1 MQFDA
6 LTLAAVADEL
16 RATVVGGR
24 IQRVVQTGPLS
35 LGFEVYAQ
43 RRRHYLLASAHPQF
57 ARVHLVRA
65 KPSRGVEATTPL
77 LLLLRKYVLG
87 GFIVAVEQPPLER
100 ILVISIAKE
109 SGARNSGR
117 DDDDT
122 ADEEDLALAD
132 EPPAEALPP
141 ADALRCE
148 LIVEPMDRRS
158 NIVLV
163 DDDNLVVECIKR
175 VTRRMSS
182 RVILPRA
189 VYELPP
195 PQGEKRDPRTAT
207 AAGIEALRDGRER
220 DLARALVAAYRGVS
234 PQLAREVVWRALDRA
249 GARVDEELPF
259 YTVAARLRELWAG
272 AWEPTLVP
280 GDPEPLSFA
289 PYRQTASPD
298 AVDLSSVSAALEAFY
313 AARESLTAHGQRR
326 DALAA
331 RFNAAHE
338 KLGRLR
344 HNLQGE
350 LERAQEL
357 DRLRWEG
364 EMIFAY
370 MHTLAPR
377 QKELVVEGQVIQL
390 DPLRSP
396 VDEAQARF
404 RAYDKAK
411 AAIAGVP
418 QRLRG
423 VEAQLA
429 GIEEL
434 GALLA
439 LADSYEQIEQL
450 AAEGEELGFLAP
462 EGGERRPKR
471 PGGAARPRPLHL
483 VSSDGFDIYV
493 GRSSAQN
500 AEVTFRLGRP
510 SDWWLHVRGIPSAH
524 VIVRGE
530 GREVPE
536 RTLAEAGGLA
546 AYFSKQRDEAAAEV
560 ELCRRSVVRRIPGG
574 SPSLVTYRAERTLRV
589 APRAPW

>member
-16 RATVVGGR
+16 RATIVGGR
-24 IQRVVQTGPLS
+24 VQRVVQTSPLS
-35 LGFEVYAQ
+35 LGFEVYAG

-57 ARVHLVRA
+57 ARVHLVSA
-65 KPSRGVEATTPL
+65 KPSRGVDGGTPL

-117 DDDDT
+117 DDAAD
-122 ADEEDLALAD
+122 ADEEDLPLDD
-132 EPPAEALPP
+132 EPPVGYTPSP
-141 ADALRCE
+141 DALRCE
-148 LIVEPMDRRS
+148 LIIEPMDRRS
-158 NIVLV
+158 NIMLV
-163 DDDNLVVECIKR
+163 DDNNVVLECIKR

-182 RVILPRA
+182 RVMLPHS

-195 PQGEKRDPRTAT
+195 AQREKRDPRAAT
-207 AAGIEALRDGRER
+207 AAGIEVLREGRER

-234 PQLAREVVWRALDRA
+234 PQLAREVVLRALDRA
-249 GARVDEELPF
+249 SARVDEELPF
-259 YTVAARLRELWAG
+259 YTIAGRLRELWG
-272 AWEPTLVP
+272 GEWQPSLVP

-298 AVDLSSVSAALEAFY
+298 AVDVPSISAALEAFY
-313 AARESLTAHGQRR
+313 GARESLTAHTQRR
-326 DALAA
+326 DALAGRLA
-331 RFNAAHE
+331 AAHE
-338 KLGRLR
+338 KLDRQR
-344 HNLQGE
+344 RQLQS
-350 LERAQEL
+350 EL
-357 DRLRWEG
+357 DRARELDQLRWEG

-377 QKELVVEGQVIQL
+377 QAQLVVEGQVIQL

-396 VDEAQARF
+396 VDEAQSRF

-411 AAIAGVP
+411 SAIAGVP
-418 QRLRG
+418 QRLAT
-423 VEAQLA
+423 VEARLG
-429 GIEEL
+429 GIDEL
-434 GALLA
+434 QALLA
-439 LADSYEQIEQL
+439 LTDSYEQIEQI
-450 AAEGEELGFLAP
+450 AAEGEELGYLAP
-462 EGGERRPKR
+462 DTGERRPKR
-471 PGGAARPRPLHL
+471 AAGAARPRPLHL

-510 SDWWLHVRGIPSAH
+510 TDWWLHVRGIPSAH

-546 AYFSKQRDEAAAEV
+546 AYFSKQRDEVAAEV

>member
-16 RATVVGGR
+16 RATIVGGR
-24 IQRVVQTGPLS
+24 VQRVVQTGPLS

-57 ARVHLVRA
+57 ARVHLVSA
-65 KPSRGVEATTPL
+65 KPSRGIEGSSPL

-109 SGARNSGR
+109 PGARNNPR
-117 DDDDT
+117 DDADEL
-122 ADEEDLALAD
+122 DEEDSPSDD
-132 EPPAEALPP
+132 EPPHGFVPP

-158 NIVLV
+158 NIMLI
-163 DDDNLVVECIKR
+163 DDNNVVVESIKR

-182 RVILPRA
+182 RVILPRV

-195 PQGEKRDPRTAT
+195 AQSEKRDPRTAT
-207 AAGIEALRDGRER
+207 AAGIEALRASRER

-234 PQLAREVVWRALDRA
+234 PQLAREVVWRALDRPS
-249 GARVDEELPF
+249 ARVDEELPF
-259 YTVAARLRELWAG
+259 YTVAARLRELWG
-272 AWEPTLVP
+272 GVWEPTLVP
-280 GDPEPLSFA
+280 GDPEPLAFA
-289 PYRQTASPD
+289 PYRQTGSAD
-298 AVDLSSVSAALEAFY
+298 AVEMPSISAALEAFY
-313 AARESLTAHGQRR
+313 AARESLTAHSQRR

-331 RFNAAHE
+331 RFVAAHE
-338 KLGRLR
+338 KLERLR

-350 LERAQEL
+350 LDRAQEL

-377 QKELVVEGQVIQL
+377 QPQLVVEGQVIQL

-396 VDEAQARF
+396 VDEAQSRF
-404 RAYDKAK
+404 KAYDKAK
-411 AAIAGVP
+411 GAIAGVP
-418 QRLRG
+418 QRLKA

-429 GIEEL
+429 GLEEL
-434 GALLA
+434 QALLA

-450 AAEGEELGFLAP
+450 AAEGEEIGYLAADK
-462 EGGERRPKR
+462 GEKR
-471 PGGAARPRPLHL
+471 SKRAGGAARPRPLHL

-510 SDWWLHVRGIPSAH
+510 SDWWLHVRGAPSAH

-560 ELCRRSVVRRIPGG
+560 ELCRRSTVRRIPGG